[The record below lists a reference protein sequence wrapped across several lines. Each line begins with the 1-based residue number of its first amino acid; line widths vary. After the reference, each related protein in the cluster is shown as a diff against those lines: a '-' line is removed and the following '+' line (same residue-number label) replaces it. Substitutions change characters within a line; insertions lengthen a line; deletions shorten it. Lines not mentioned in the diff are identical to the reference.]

1 MIEIFSNDIINKIT
15 QNKPKKEIN
24 MTLFRKKYSNSR
36 EDYNLPRKTE
46 GIRNSGSFALTADEG
61 RHISNKELIS
71 IFVWW
76 ARDDLEKSED
86 F

>member
-36 EDYNLPRKTE
+36 EDIIY
-46 GIRNSGSFALTADEG
+46 
-61 RHISNKELIS
+61 KERLK
-71 IFVWW
+71 V
-76 ARDDLEKSED
+76 SETLVPLHLLLMKGEIYQTKNWHQ
-86 F
+86 FLYGGQEMT